1 MNLVLTDA
9 QSVKSLSS
17 QSKKWNIMSEYINRE
32 YIRSL
37 IGTGS
42 MTPEIE
48 EWLKEW
54 LKEWP
59 VGKRMREGHR
69 ELEKSG
75 IAKKLREMFS

>member
-54 LKEWP
+54 P
-59 VGKRMREGHR
+59 VDKRMREGHR